1 MDKIK
6 DFLLGLLNFVG
17 SSPFRLFTVVLL
29 CGLGFGGWIVYS
41 EKDSFMA
48 SYRAQQALPRM
59 NTNYEQAVNFVL
71 KNSDVELVAL
81 FEVNTLLNTR
91 KLVYLTTRS
100 AGVDKSYNG
109 INVGLLTK
117 NHSNNQ
123 DVIALM
129 SGQIPCG
136 PYLAPQSYIGFV
148 YIFVTIYF
156 CYLLYMGRI
165 HPSNRFAIITLIFI
179 GLIIAIKETFAHF
192 SQCINSVNNKT
203 TIPYCDNHYYKY
215 WNCIHNEYYTS
226 EEQE

>member
-29 CGLGFGGWIVYS
+29 CGLGFSGWIVYS

-59 NTNYEQAVNFVL
+59 NTNYDQAVNFIL

-91 KLVYLTTRS
+91 KLVYLTTR
-100 AGVDKSYNG
+100 GKGIDKSYNG
-109 INVGLLTK
+109 VNVGLLTK

-136 PYLAPQSYIGFV
+136 SYLTPQSYIGF
-148 YIFVTIYF
+148 IYKDAGVQ
-156 CYLLYMGRI
+156 YMCRI
-165 HPSNRFAIITLIFI
+165 SVPAEPGLFI
-179 GLIIAIKETFAHF
+179 GQISLGWKE
-192 SQCINSVNNKT
+192 
-203 TIPYCDNHYYKY
+203 PPDNIESAQTVLTVASGLLFDKK
-215 WNCIHNEYYTS
+215 
-226 EEQE
+226 